1 MAFVAGITR
10 SNYDTVG
17 QQRLANAQSQLQ
29 SGIQNGADT
38 ETLLKLQKLVDDL
51 KNTINARETARQKYL
66 EKFNETEKRVREA
79 QFEEVKRKFDEN
91 IQASKESVEESKKS
105 IKAFSE
111 KVGDVFDKTFDSIAH
126 TLLGPLNL
134 IVNPLEKALGINIFK
149 IAKKPVADF
158 LEAKFPVQ
166 YEKLKN
172 NGGLIGAVGVSIIDA
187 IHGQE
192 KHFDKLLGEDDSFS
206 MSNILA
212 KSGLTIGSILK
223 GAGIVGLVVAGI
235 TGIIAGFQ
243 NEWDEKGLDS
253 AKELQDTLSDE
264 SASFITKALA
274 VGKYAIKAVFGS
286 IVGGLKSV
294 WNSLKTSMS
303 ELFDI
308 WDDPNEP
315 IFKKI
320 WNTIKTVILGIP
332 LAIWNGVKGLISTLG
347 DYFFG
352 LWGEDSKVWTWWTN
366 LKDTL
371 STLIDDIFGGLKD
384 FFSWDNIKDEWAKL
398 TADPLKYFQNLF
410 SDIRETVHTVFNKI
424 IGAILGIDDFE
435 IYDVGIVKFIRD
447 VWIGIMEIIDPL
459 HLFHDPPTTT
469 PTPEEHAASAAAADK
484 NFNSEA
490 TQAAIDEA
498 YFGSPVPEEDQEP
511 DVDASEYM
519 NLDDFQQWYSQNNP
533 TASPKEIMDAW
544 KQTKA
549 YAAQLEKLEQQN
561 QQNIHTIKDAII
573 SKDNDLYIPSPDD
586 NIVVTKSNVGV
597 SSTQMSTSFQ
607 QELMTV
613 LRDIADKLK
622 SPTVI
627 NNMEASKA
635 IDFGGLR
642 L

>member
-17 QQRLANAQSQLQ
+17 QQRLADAQSQLQ

-66 EKFNETEKRVREA
+66 EKFNATEKRVREA

-91 IQASKESVEESKKS
+91 IQASKESVEERKNS

-192 KHFDKLLGEDDSFS
+192 KHFDKLLGEDDSFN
-206 MSNILA
+206 MNNLLA
-212 KSGLTIGSILK
+212 KGGLTIGSILK

-235 TGIIAGFQ
+235 IGIVNAWK
-243 NEWDEKGLDS
+243 NEWDTDGLNS
-253 AKELQDTLSDE
+253 AQDLKDTLSDE
-264 SASFITKALA
+264 TASTWTK
-274 VGKYAIKAVFGS
+274 IKAVGVYGVKLIFGS
-286 IVGGLKSV
+286 VVGGLKGF
-294 WNSLKTSMS
+294 WDSLKSSMDS
-303 ELFDI
+303 IFDI
-308 WDDPNEP
+308 WNDPKKP
-315 IFKKI
+315 VFTKI
-320 WNTIKTVILGIP
+320 WDTVKTVILGIP
-332 LAIWNGVKGLISTLG
+332 QAIWNGVKGLISTLG

-352 LWGEDSKVWTWWTN
+352 LWGEDSEVWTWWTN
-366 LKDTL
+366 LKDSL
-371 STLIDDIFGGLKD
+371 SSLIDDIFGGLKD

-410 SDIRETVHTVFNKI
+410 SDIRNTVHTVFNKI

-459 HLFHDPPTTT
+459 HLFHDKPTH
-469 PTPEEHAASAAAADK
+469 EVDHAASATAADE

-498 YFGSPVPEEDQEP
+498 YFGSPIPEEDQDP
-511 DVDASEYM
+511 NVDASEYM
-519 NLDDFQQWYSQNNP
+519 NLGDFKNWYSQNNP
-533 TASPKEIMDAW
+533 SASPKEIMDAW

-549 YAAQLEKLEQQN
+549 YAAQLEKLDQQN

-597 SSTQMSTSFQ
+597 SSTQVSTSFQ

-613 LRDIADKLK
+613 LREIADKLK
-622 SPTVI
+622 SPAVI

-635 IDFGGLR
+635 VDFGGLR